1 MITSQGGKA
10 KQLMH
15 VRWRHQKTNTASV
28 AAVLRWWVA
37 VGAPA
42 DSDEHHV
49 RSLEAAGVFRTQ
61 EDALLPGWHEWESN
75 YAVEYQVA
83 AGDLGDWRATRLSC
97 ETTSL

>member
-1 MITSQGGKA
+1 MITSQGERA
-10 KQLMH
+10 KTLMH

-37 VGAPA
+37 VHAPA

-75 YAVEYQVA
+75 YAVEYQV
-83 AGDLGDWRATRLSC
+83 GQGSDWRATGLSC
-97 ETTSL
+97 ETTLL

>member
-1 MITSQGGKA
+1 
-10 KQLMH
+10 MH
-15 VRWRHQKTNTASV
+15 VRWTHQKTNTASV

-37 VGAPA
+37 VDAPE

-75 YAVEYQVA
+75 YQVA
-83 AGDLGDWRATRLSC
+83 TGGSLADWRATGLMSC
-97 ETTSL
+97 ETTHL

>member
-37 VGAPA
+37 VHAPA
-42 DSDEHHV
+42 DSDELHV
-49 RSLEAAGVFRTQ
+49 RSLEGARPLFRGPP
-61 EDALLPGWHEWESN
+61 DALLPGWHEWESN
-75 YAVEYQVA
+75 YAAEFQVA
-83 AGDLGDWRATRLSC
+83 DWRATGLNC
-97 ETTSL
+97 ETTHLQAA

>member
-1 MITSQGGKA
+1 MHWDDHIAGGKA

-37 VGAPA
+37 VHAPA

-49 RSLEAAGVFRTQ
+49 RSLEDLGLFRGLP
-61 EDALLPGWHEWESN
+61 DALLPGWPEWESN
-75 YAVEYQVA
+75 W
-83 AGDLGDWRATRLSC
+83 GRWGRCGPDWRATGFRSK
-97 ETTSL
+97 TTLL

>member
-1 MITSQGGKA
+1 MITSQGERA

-37 VGAPA
+37 VDAPA

-49 RSLEAAGVFRTQ
+49 RSLEAAGLFRGPP
-61 EDALLPGWHEWESN
+61 DALLPGWHEWESN
-75 YAVEYQVA
+75 YAVEYL
-83 AGDLGDWRATRLSC
+83 AGQGSDWRATGLSC
-97 ETTSL
+97 ETTLL